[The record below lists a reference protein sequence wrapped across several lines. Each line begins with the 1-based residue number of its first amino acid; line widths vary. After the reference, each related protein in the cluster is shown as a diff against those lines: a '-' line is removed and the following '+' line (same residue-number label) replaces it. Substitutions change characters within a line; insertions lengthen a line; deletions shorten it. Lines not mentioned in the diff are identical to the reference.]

1 MGELIRVQE
10 RWFYD
15 NKDRVKKIWW
25 CEWKDLQSEWIDDG
39 DWRWRMLGG
48 GEVTV
53 TASIFFIYFLIW
65 WLCETERN
73 EFTDNE
79 IYCFFFILSK
89 RKSPK
94 TTLNLLF
101 YYNIKI
107 IIKYRLYYF
116 IKTNIKIN
124 QLRLSSTHLLGMI
137 DSVKWKIL
145 YKYTS

>member
-1 MGELIRVQE
+1 MIIRIE
-10 RWFYD
+10 WRKYD
-15 NKDRVKKIWW
+15 DVNGKTYRVN
-25 CEWKDLQSEWIDDG
+25 ESTTAID
-39 DWRWRMLGG
+39 G
-48 GEVTV
+48 GEC
-53 TASIFFIYFLIW
+53 SEEEKSRWPPLYFLYIFW
-65 WLCETERN
+65 FDDCVKQREMNLQITK
-73 EFTDNE
+73 F
-79 IYCFFFILSK
+79 IVFFFILSK